1 MATDGTTA
9 AWACQHSSRQLRRR
23 PVPVTTAT
31 LTLTDSRA
39 HHRGNST
46 RKRPSDLSPAAPCH
60 PHWLSVPAT
69 MATVTLRET
78 AGPVAMATVTHSK
91 SWALSPTAVLTTM
104 AGHTAAVTRATITH
118 HIQDLSPI
126 TTAWSPS
133 TITSAGP
140 ATTWG
145 QAGGVGAMPRSVPTT
160 LCLTV
165 YPWGPH
171 VPRHPPAPN

>member
-39 HHRGNST
+39 HHRANST

-60 PHWLSVPAT
+60 PHWLSMPAA

-78 AGPVAMATVTHSK
+78 TGPVAMATVTHSK

-104 AGHTAAVTRATITH
+104 AGHTAAVTMATITH

-126 TTAWSPS
+126 TTAWS
-133 TITSAGP
+133 
-140 ATTWG
+140 
-145 QAGGVGAMPRSVPTT
+145 
-160 LCLTV
+160 
-165 YPWGPH
+165 
-171 VPRHPPAPN
+171 HPP